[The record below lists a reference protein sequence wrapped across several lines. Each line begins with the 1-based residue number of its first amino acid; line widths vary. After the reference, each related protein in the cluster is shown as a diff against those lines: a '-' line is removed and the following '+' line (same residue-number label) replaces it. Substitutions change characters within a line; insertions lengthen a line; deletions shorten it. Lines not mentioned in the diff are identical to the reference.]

1 MDLALFSEKDKAAI
15 HWAECVINNTAG
27 KRDDVFEEARRHFSE
42 PELVELTMV
51 ATYFDMRNKFN
62 DAMRIP
68 IEEQDQINLTLK
80 RRKDPA
86 SLKQY
91 LEAIVADWP
100 AEFPDGGD

>member
-1 MDLALFSEKDKAAI
+1 M
-15 HWAECVINNTAG
+15 INNTAG
-27 KRDDVFEEARRHFSE
+27 ERDDVFQEARKHFSE
-42 PELVELTMV
+42 SELVELTMV

-80 RRKDPA
+80 RQKDPT
-86 SLKQY
+86 SLKGY
-91 LEAIVADWP
+91 LEAILADWP

>member
-1 MDLALFSEKDKAAI
+1 MDSALFSEKDKAAI
-15 HWAECVINNTAG
+15 QWAECVINNTAG
-27 KRDDVFEEARRHFSE
+27 GRDDVFEKVRKHFSE
-42 PELVELTMV
+42 AELVELTMV

-91 LEAIVADWP
+91 LEAILADWP
-100 AEFPDGGD
+100 AEFPDGGE